1 MSATATAKLLNK
13 VISGKDGKL
22 FVTIDDGDPV
32 LLYEAENFTATLN
45 YTNAD
50 IQALG
55 SILIGA
61 VTTGVSVAIS
71 LNEFVVRDDVTVV
84 PVINALNKNK
94 VVKYTFQGCL
104 NRTDIDGQESRQTF
118 RNCIP
123 DGSHTLMGLTPGEV
137 VKRECSYR
145 GNALPEII
153 KYFEEVA

>member
-22 FVTIDDGDPV
+22 FVTVGDGDPV
-32 LLYEAENFTATLN
+32 LFFEAENFTATLN

-71 LNEFVVRDDVTVV
+71 LNEFVVRDDVTVT
-84 PVINALNKNK
+84 PVIEALNKNK

-104 NRTDIDGQESRQTF
+104 DRSDIDGQESRQTF
-118 RNCIP
+118 RDCVP

-153 KYFEEVA
+153 KCFEGA